1 MFGTAKQLDQDEADR
16 RRLERTAQRRELTDR
31 EADRLATLTFAAEH
45 RGFRTYSAAA
55 VVNARAGLKRQS
67 RKAAA

>member
-1 MFGTAKQLDQDEADR
+1 MFSTREHFRTEEADR
-16 RRLERTAQRRELTDR
+16 RRLERLAQRRELTDW

-45 RGFRTYSAAA
+45 RGFRLYAAEA
-55 VVNARAGLKRQS
+55 AVNARAGLQRQS